1 MKLKDIKIGTKLI
14 ASYILLALITGVVG
28 LLGINGLTRI
38 GNADTALYRD
48 MTVPLSET
56 GDMAVL
62 YQRIRINGRD
72 FIYAKND
79 DNRRM
84 FNKNMHDFSEQF
96 LKIAESYKSTIFTDE
111 GMAVYNELVKSF
123 NQYTSFFAPA
133 EALVAAND
141 IDGAIALMKGDW
153 RKAGD
158 PVQQYLDKMKE
169 LKVNLAQKTANDN
182 IALAGSIRSFTLA
195 LVIIAI
201 LFAIILGIIIAQS
214 ITKPL
219 IKGVNF
225 ANNLANG
232 DLTAKLDVNQKDEV
246 GQLAMALTAMTDK
259 LREVIENIMSGA
271 ENIAD
276 ASMQM
281 SATSQQISQGASEQA
296 SSTEEVSSSMEEM
309 TSNIMQNT
317 DNALQTEKISNTA
330 LDGVNTVGA
339 KAGKSLVSIKEIA
352 QKITIINDIAF
363 QTNILALN
371 AAVEAARAGE
381 HGKGFA
387 VVAAEVRKLAERSK
401 IAADEIGI
409 QSKSS
414 VDVTEEAGELM
425 GKLAPEIE
433 KTARLVQEIAA
444 ASQEQ
449 NRGADQINIAIQQLN
464 MVTQQNAAASEELA
478 SASEELAGQAE
489 QLKETVSYFNLGY
502 TGNAKQKKA
511 SQMQKTQ
518 QKHNVKQ
525 VATSSKANAGTKL
538 NMFTEKHSDNDFEK
552 FS

>member
-1 MKLKDIKIGTKLI
+1 MKLKDVSIGTKLVS
-14 ASYILLALITGVVG
+14 SYIVLAVLTGVVG
-28 LLGINGLTRI
+28 FLGISGLNRI
-38 GNADTALYRD
+38 SEADTALYRD
-48 MTVPLSET
+48 MTIPLSQT

-72 FIYAKND
+72 FIYSKNEE
-79 DNRRM
+79 NSRM

-96 LKIAESYKSTIFTDE
+96 LKIAESYKNTIFTDE
-111 GMAVYNELVKSF
+111 GMDVYNNMLKAFSH
-123 NQYTSFFAPA
+123 YTSFFAPA

-153 RKAGD
+153 RNAGNE
-158 PVQQYLDKMKE
+158 VQQYLDKMKE
-169 LKVNLAQKTANDN
+169 LKVNLAKKTSENN
-182 IALAGSIRSFTLA
+182 VILARQIRNFTLG
-195 LVIIAI
+195 LV
-201 LFAIILGIIIAQS
+201 LVAIILAVIIGIVITQS

-219 IKGVNF
+219 YKGVDF
-225 ANNLANG
+225 ANKIAAG
-232 DLTAKLDVNQKDEV
+232 DLTVKLDVDQKDEV
-246 GQLAMALTAMTDK
+246 GKLAIALTTMTDK
-259 LREVIENIMSGA
+259 LREVIESIMSGA

-276 ASMQM
+276 ASMQV
-281 SATSQQISQGASEQA
+281 SSTSQQISQGASEQA

-330 LDGVNTVGA
+330 LDGVKTVGT
-339 KAGKSLVSIKEIA
+339 KAGKSLVAVKEIA

-401 IAADEIGI
+401 IAADEIGV
-409 QSKSS
+409 QSKDS
-414 VDVTEEAGELM
+414 VSVTEEAGELM
-425 GKLAPEIE
+425 NRLAPEIE

-449 NRGADQINIAIQQLN
+449 NRGADQINMAIQQLN
-464 MVTQQNAAASEELA
+464 TITQQNAAAAEELA

-489 QLKETVSYFNLGY
+489 QLKETVLYFNLGF
-502 TGNAKQKKA
+502 TATSKQKKA
-511 SQMQKTQ
+511 NQVQKTP
-518 QKHNVKQ
+518 QKQNAKTDNKNKL
-525 VATSSKANAGTKL
+525 ATGTKL
-538 NMFTEKHSDNDFEK
+538 NMYTEKHSDNEFEK
-552 FS
+552 YS